1 MFTMPNWVEKFF
13 FVFSFVAQGS
23 SYMSPKVYGILHRLH
38 HEHADKEED
47 PHSPLFSTNFVT
59 LMVKTYHKFAGIQ
72 SGAIKVKEAI
82 TKNLPDWKWFDKMAG
97 FAISKNTLVI
107 ILYLVLLHFCY
118 RLGGCTYSFQCT

>member
-1 MFTMPNWVEKFF
+1 MPNWVEKFF

-59 LMVKTYHKFAGIQ
+59 LMVKTYHKFACILNNTTNY
-72 SGAIKVKEAI
+72 STMHHENVLERNNA
-82 TKNLPDWKWFDKMAG
+82 LPTSEELF
-97 FAISKNTLVI
+97 S
-107 ILYLVLLHFCY
+107 
-118 RLGGCTYSFQCT
+118 